1 MFTSAWQEVIF
12 PLPKSCVCKSRGK
25 QEGFRLFYTGTWG
38 KSHWFMPHGDTCSTL
53 TQGHMFTKWRSQWT
67 KYNMQLCQLVKDRV
81 KEKLETLNIFTNSGG
96 VTGNARR
103 SSRAWNHEHHYFESW
118 IENHTKSQSKKKK
131 ITGWPLSLCAFQITS
146 GHTPD
151 ETVDGVLGDPF
162 SNLDYELSSLLGS
175 VWCYL
180 SVSFILIHNIT
191 EDLNWILF

>member
-118 IENHTKSQSKKKK
+118 IENHTKSQSKKKNHR
-131 ITGWPLSLCAFQITS
+131 LTS
-146 GHTPD
+146 ESVCVPD
-151 ETVDGVLGDPF
+151 NIWAHAWWDSWWCLRG
-162 SNLDYELSSLLGS
+162 SLLKFGLWVEFASGQRMVLFVS
-175 VWCYL
+175 VFY
-180 SVSFILIHNIT
+180 T
-191 EDLNWILF
+191 DT